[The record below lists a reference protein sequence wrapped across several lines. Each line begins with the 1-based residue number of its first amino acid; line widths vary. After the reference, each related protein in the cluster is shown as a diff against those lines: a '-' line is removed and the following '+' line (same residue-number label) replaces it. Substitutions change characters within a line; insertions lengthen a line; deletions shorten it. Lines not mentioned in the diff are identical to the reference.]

1 MTESDPNCMEDI
13 KLSAGGGD
21 EDSQTS
27 ECKGKEQLQS
37 EVDTV
42 QTQEFEQPGLLEED
56 VGPTLERDRRGD
68 DGAAQHQAVTS
79 WLQDSQPDYRR
90 AHNSLSTV
98 TLNSV
103 GDSIR
108 DSSSGGDD
116 GDGYS
121 MTSTRSDQLSALGSD
136 DLQILE
142 DGVETNPTNSIPNI
156 AYITKI
162 SLPSLYR
169 TSCYANYRINTS
181 LFFTFGHHKQ
191 SAGPGGGGVL
201 EARQQGGP

>member
-42 QTQEFEQPGLLEED
+42 QTQEFEQPGLLED
-56 VGPTLERDRRGD
+56 VGPTLERDRRG

-90 AHNSLSTV
+90 AHNSHSTV

-121 MTSTRSDQLSALGSD
+121 MTSTRSDHLPLARMTYRSWRTESRLPHESYPQYRLHHQDLSPQPLPDFVLRQLQ
-136 DLQILE
+136 DLHQPLLHLRA
-142 DGVETNPTNSIPNI
+142 P
-156 AYITKI
+156 
-162 SLPSLYR
+162 
-169 TSCYANYRINTS
+169 
-181 LFFTFGHHKQ
+181 
-191 SAGPGGGGVL
+191 
-201 EARQQGGP
+201 